1 MSTTDIIGYAVSA
14 LGGVALFLYGM
25 NVLGNGLEK
34 TSGGKME
41 KILEKLTGNI
51 IKAVI
56 LGAAVTAV
64 IQSSSA
70 TTVIVVGLVN
80 SGILPLSSAVG
91 IIMGANIGT
100 TVTGQILRL
109 GDLEGNESLGAAMEF
124 LEPKYLA
131 PILTIIGIVI
141 ILATKKDS
149 IRSVADIIIGLGVLF
164 TGMNLLSG
172 SVKEL
177 SELQVFKDL
186 FASLENPI
194 LGIAAGT
201 GVTALIQSS
210 SASVGI
216 LQAVS
221 DTGLLT
227 FAAAFPIIMGQNIGT
242 CSTSV
247 ISSIGAS
254 KNAKRAAMVHLYFN
268 VIGTLLFL
276 IFIYILKAFDLIPIW
291 NDVMDR
297 GDIANFHTVFNIAV
311 TIVFIPFHKVL
322 EKLAVM
328 TIRSKSEEED
338 EIVAESGENMLDSRF
353 LKSPSLAI
361 QYANNAVAYM
371 GKLARENFKMSCGLH
386 IEFNAKHAEKIREF
400 EDVIDRIEDKLNS
413 YLVSITDCE
422 LSVAESRTVTS
433 LLHII
438 TDFERIADYAFNI
451 MESAEFMHEKNQK
464 LSEGAV
470 AELKVISK
478 AITEIIDMAVTV
490 VEYDDLQTARKIE
503 PLEETID
510 QLEDQ
515 LKNRHI
521 ERLKSGD
528 CAIDR
533 GIHFLDMLSDME
545 RVADHCS
552 NVAVHVLGR
561 NYGNDEIKHHEYID
575 EVHKGESSEY
585 IDAMNEFSKKY
596 KLAEN

>member
-51 IKAVI
+51 VKAVI

-109 GDLEGNESLGAAMEF
+109 GDLKGNESLGAAMEF
-124 LEPKYLA
+124 LTPDYLA
-131 PILTIIGIVI
+131 PILAIIGILIV
-141 ILATKKDS
+141 LAAKKDS
-149 IRSVADIIIGLGVLF
+149 IRAIGDIGMGLGVLF
-164 TGMNLLSG
+164 TGMNLLSD
-172 SVKEL
+172 SVKPL
-177 SELQVFKDL
+177 SELSAFQDL
-186 FASLENPI
+186 FASLENPV
-194 LGIAAGT
+194 LGIIAGT
-201 GVTALIQSS
+201 LVTALIQSS

-221 DTGLLT
+221 DTGLLS

-268 VIGTLLFL
+268 VIGTVLFL
-276 IFIYILKAFDLIPIW
+276 ISVYILKALDFIPMW
-291 NDVMDR
+291 NNTMNR
-297 GDIANFHTVFNIAV
+297 GDIANFHTLFNIVV
-311 TIVFIPFHKVL
+311 TIFFIPFHKVL
-322 EKLAVM
+322 EKLAIM
-328 TIRSKSEEED
+328 TIRSKPEDED
-338 EIVAESGENMLDSRF
+338 EISVDSGENMLDSRF

-361 QYANNAVAYM
+361 QYANNAASYM
-371 GKLARENFKMSCGLH
+371 GKLARENFKMSCGLL
-386 IEFNAKHAEKIREF
+386 FSYDVKQVEKIREY
-400 EDVIDRIEDKLNS
+400 EEIIDRTEDRLNS

-422 LSVAESRTVTS
+422 LSVAESRSVTS

-451 MESAEFMHEKNQK
+451 MEYAESMHDKNQNF
-464 LSEGAV
+464 SENAI
-470 AELKVISK
+470 AELKIIAK
-478 AITEIIDMAVTV
+478 AITEIIDMSVTA
-490 VEYDDLQTARKIE
+490 VEYDDLQTVKQIE

-510 QLEDQ
+510 QLEYK

-521 ERLKSGD
+521 ERLKTGD

-533 GIHFLDMLSDME
+533 GIHYLDMLSDME

-552 NVAVHVLGR
+552 NVAVHVLSR
-561 NYGNDEIKHHEYID
+561 NYGKDEIKHHEYID
-575 EVHKGESSEY
+575 EVHKGESQDY
-585 IDAMNEFSKKY
+585 INLMNEYSNKY
-596 KLAEN
+596 KLANN

>member
-51 IKAVI
+51 VKAVI

-109 GDLEGNESLGAAMEF
+109 GDLKGNESLGAAMEF
-124 LEPKYLA
+124 LTPDYLA
-131 PILTIIGIVI
+131 PILAIIGILIV
-141 ILATKKDS
+141 LAAKKDS
-149 IRSVADIIIGLGVLF
+149 IRAIGDIGMGLGVLF
-164 TGMNLLSG
+164 TGMNLLSD
-172 SVKEL
+172 SVKPL
-177 SELQVFKDL
+177 SELSAFQDL
-186 FASLENPI
+186 FASLENPV
-194 LGIAAGT
+194 LGIIAGAL
-201 GVTALIQSS
+201 VTALIQSS

-221 DTGLLT
+221 DTGLLS

-268 VIGTLLFL
+268 VIGTVLFL
-276 IFIYILKAFDLIPIW
+276 ISVYILKALDFIPMW
-291 NDVMDR
+291 NNTMNR
-297 GDIANFHTVFNIAV
+297 GDIANFHTLFNIVV
-311 TIVFIPFHKVL
+311 TIFFIPFHKVL
-322 EKLAVM
+322 EKLAIM
-328 TIRSKSEEED
+328 TIRSKPEDED
-338 EIVAESGENMLDSRF
+338 EISVDSGENMLDSRF

-361 QYANNAVAYM
+361 QYANNAASYM
-371 GKLARENFKMSCGLH
+371 GKLARENFKMSCGLL
-386 IEFNAKHAEKIREF
+386 FSYDVKQVEKIREY
-400 EDVIDRIEDKLNS
+400 EEIIDRTEDRLNS

-422 LSVAESRTVTS
+422 LSVAESRSVTS

-451 MESAEFMHEKNQK
+451 MEYAESMHDKNQNF
-464 LSEGAV
+464 SENAI
-470 AELKVISK
+470 AELKIIAK
-478 AITEIIDMAVTV
+478 AITEIIDMSVTA
-490 VEYDDLQTARKIE
+490 VEYDDLQTVKQIE

-510 QLEDQ
+510 QLEYK

-521 ERLKSGD
+521 ERLKTGD

-533 GIHFLDMLSDME
+533 GIHYLDMLSDME

-552 NVAVHVLGR
+552 NVAVHVLSR
-561 NYGNDEIKHHEYID
+561 NYGKDEIKHHEYID
-575 EVHKGESSEY
+575 EVHKGESQDY
-585 IDAMNEFSKKY
+585 INLMNEYSNKY
-596 KLAEN
+596 KLANN

>member
-51 IKAVI
+51 VKAVI

-109 GDLEGNESLGAAMEF
+109 GDLEGNESLGAAMDF
-124 LEPKYLA
+124 LTPDYLA
-131 PILTIIGIVI
+131 PILAIIGILIV
-141 ILATKKDS
+141 LAAKKDS
-149 IRSVADIIIGLGVLF
+149 IRAIGDIGMGLGVLF
-164 TGMNLLSG
+164 TGMNLLSD
-172 SVKEL
+172 SVKPL
-177 SELQVFKDL
+177 SQLSAFQDL
-186 FASLENPI
+186 FASLENPV
-194 LGIAAGT
+194 LGIIAGAL
-201 GVTALIQSS
+201 VTALIQSS

-221 DTGLLT
+221 DTGLLS

-268 VIGTLLFL
+268 VIGTVLFL
-276 IFIYILKAFDLIPIW
+276 VGVYILKALDFIPMW
-291 NDVMDR
+291 NNIMNR
-297 GDIANFHTVFNIAV
+297 GDIANFHTLFNIVV
-311 TIVFIPFHKVL
+311 TVFFIPFHKVL
-322 EKLAVM
+322 EKLAIM
-328 TIRSKSEEED
+328 TIRSKPEDED
-338 EIVAESGENMLDSRF
+338 EISVDSGENMLDSRF

-361 QYANNAVAYM
+361 QYANNASAYM
-371 GKLARENFKMSCGLH
+371 GKLARENFKMSCGLL
-386 IEFNAKHAEKIREF
+386 FSYDVKHVEKIREY
-400 EDVIDRIEDKLNS
+400 EEIIDRTEDRLNS

-422 LSVAESRTVTS
+422 LSVVESRSVTS

-451 MESAEFMHEKNQK
+451 MEYAESMHDKNQNF
-464 LSEGAV
+464 SENAI
-470 AELKVISK
+470 AELKLIAK
-478 AITEIIDMAVTV
+478 AITEIIDMSVTA
-490 VEYDDLQTARKIE
+490 VEYDDLQTVKQIE

-510 QLEDQ
+510 QLEYQ

-521 ERLKSGD
+521 ERLKTGD

-533 GIHFLDMLSDME
+533 GIHYLDMLSDME

-552 NVAVHVLGR
+552 NVAVHVLSR
-561 NYGNDEIKHHEYID
+561 NYGKDEIKHHEYID
-575 EVHKGESSEY
+575 EVHKGESQDY
-585 IDAMNEFSKKY
+585 INLMNQYSNKY
-596 KLAEN
+596 KLSSN